1 MILHALTQYYERLK
15 EDPESGIALPGYSIQ
30 RIHFAVVIDKDG
42 NLKQIKDIR
51 NYEGKKPQPVEM
63 MVPESVVRAGKPT
76 PKSAK
81 PNFLWDNTG
90 YVLGVD
96 NKGKKENALITFNAF
111 KKFHHEIGDASKDA
125 GMQAVLR
132 FLDQWTN
139 DKISTISNRQDILDS
154 NGNLVFLL
162 EGDTQF
168 VHERKAVRELWLTY
182 KENNGM
188 DILSTCLV
196 TGKRMPIARLHP
208 KIKGVRNAQSSGAS
222 IVSFNLD
229 AFCSYN
235 KEQNYNAPISE
246 EVAFS
251 YTTAL
256 NHLLMYDSIQK
267 IQIGGTTTVFWTDR
281 KSPVENVWGEMF
293 NPPNTDSADAK
304 KVHDYLSA
312 VREGRNPPGIDT
324 SVTMYIL
331 GLSPN
336 ASRLAIRFWITDTVD
351 TFNRNLGKHFN
362 NLRIQKQYENDKD
375 FPGIWQ
381 LLIETLPKKK
391 ELRKSENINPLL
403 SGMYIK
409 SILSGGRYPESLL
422 ATLIRRLRTDGDVS
436 YYRAAQ
442 IKAILK
448 RNYHKEVSMGLD
460 ENNPNIAYRLGRLF
474 AVLEKAQEEAIPG
487 ANATVKDRFY
497 GSASATPG
505 VVFPQLLRMGQ
516 HHLSKIGEGSR
527 IAKEKMIQSIVEGI
541 DSFPRHLPLEEQG
554 RFSLGY
560 YHQRNAFFRKK
571 NTADEAVIKK

>member
-1 MILHALTQYYERLK
+1 
-15 EDPESGIALPGYSIQ
+15 
-30 RIHFAVVIDKDG
+30 
-42 NLKQIKDIR
+42 
-51 NYEGKKPQPVEM
+51 
-63 MVPESVVRAGKPT
+63 MVPESVVRSGKPT

-81 PNFLWDNTG
+81 PNFLWDNAG

-96 NKGKKENALITFNAF
+96 NKGKKGNASITFNAF
-111 KKFHHEIGDASKDA
+111 KNFHHKIGDASGDA

-132 FLDQWTN
+132 FLDRWTN
-139 DKISTISNRQDILDS
+139 DKISTISNWQDILDS

-168 VHERKAVRELWLTY
+168 VHERKAVRDLWLTY
-182 KENNGM
+182 KKDTVE
-188 DILSTCLV
+188 DVLSTCLI
-196 TGKRMPIARLHP
+196 TGKQMPIARLHP
-208 KIKGVRNAQSSGAS
+208 KIKGVRYAQSSGAS

-246 EVAFS
+246 DAAFA

-256 NHLLMYDSIQK
+256 NYLLRYDSRQK
-267 IQIGGTTTVFWTDR
+267 IQIGETTTVFWTER
-281 KSPVENVWGEMF
+281 KSAVENVWGEMF
-293 NPPNTDSADAK
+293 NPSNTDSADTK
-304 KVHDYLSA
+304 EVHDYLSA
-312 VREGRNPPGIDT
+312 VREGKNPPGIDT

-336 ASRLAIRFWITDTVD
+336 ASRLAIRFWITDTINA
-351 TFNRNLGKHFN
+351 FNRNLRSHFN
-362 NLRIQKQYENDKD
+362 NLRIEKQYKNDKD

-381 LLIETLPKKK
+381 LIIETLPKKM

-403 SGMYIK
+403 SGIYMK
-409 SILSGGRYPESLL
+409 SVLTGGRYPESLL
-422 ATLIRRLRTDGDVS
+422 AALIRRLRADGDVS

-448 RNYHKEVSMGLD
+448 RNYQKEVSMGLD
-460 ENNPNIAYRLGRLF
+460 ENNTNIAYRLGRLF

-487 ANATVKDRFY
+487 ANATIKDRFY

-516 HHLSKIGEGSR
+516 HHLAKIGEGSR

-554 RFSLGY
+554 QFSLGY

-571 NTADEAVIKK
+571 VTDEVVITK

>member
-1 MILHALTQYYERLK
+1 MILHALAQYYERLK
-15 EDPESGIALPGYSIQ
+15 EDPESGIALPGFAPQKISFAIVLNEKGKLI
-30 RIHFAVVIDKDG
+30 RI
-42 NLKQIKDIR
+42 LDIR
-51 NYEGKKPQPVEM
+51 NQEGKKPKPVVLM
-63 MVPESVVRAGKPT
+63 LPYAGKRT
-76 PKSAK
+76 SGIL
-81 PNFLWDNTG
+81 PNFLWDNTK
-90 YVLGVD
+90 YVLGID
-96 NKGKKENALITFNAF
+96 KNGEPETKGAFQAF
-111 KKFHHEIGDASKDA
+111 KEYHNTFSDHLGKDA
-125 GMQAVLR
+125 GFFAVIT
-132 FLDQWTN
+132 FLNTWQPTEF
-139 DKISTISNRQDILDS
+139 KKLTECEELI
-154 NGNLVFLL
+154 GKNLVFIL
-162 EGDTQF
+162 DTSHKF
-168 VHERKAVRELWLTY
+168 IHESEPIVNFWTEIAKQ
-182 KENNGM
+182 KESSNQGF
-188 DILSTCLV
+188 CLV
-196 TGKRMPIARLHP
+196 TGKHTSIEEVHFP
-208 KIKGVRNAQSSGAS
+208 IKGVYDPGGQAEKA
-222 IVSFNLD
+222 IISFNKD

-235 KEQNYNAPISE
+235 KRQSLNAPVGYNAMF
-246 EVAFS
+246 A

-256 NHLLMYDSIQK
+256 NHLLRFDSIQK
-267 IQIGGTTTVFWTDR
+267 IQIGGTTTVFWTER

-293 NPPNTDSADAK
+293 NPPNTDSADTK
-304 KVHDYLSA
+304 EVLDYLSA
-312 VREGRNPPGIDT
+312 VREGKKPPGIDT
-324 SVTMYIL
+324 SVKMYIL

-336 ASRLAIRFWITDTVD
+336 ASRLAIRFWLTDTVD

-375 FPGIWQ
+375 FPGIWL

-448 RNYHKEVSMGLD
+448 RNYRKEVSMGLD
-460 ENNPNIAYRLGRLF
+460 ENNRNIAYRLGRLF

-541 DSFPRHLPLEEQG
+541 DSFPRNLPLEEQG
-554 RFSLGY
+554 LFSLGY
-560 YHQRNAFFRKK
+560 YHQRNAFFKKK
-571 NTADEAVIKK
+571 NTADEAVITK

>member
-1 MILHALTQYYERLK
+1 MILNALAQYYNRLK
-15 EDPESGIALPGYSIQ
+15 EDHGSGIALPGYSIK
-30 RIHFAVVIDKDG
+30 RIHFAVVIDKEG

-51 NYEGKKPQPVEM
+51 NYEGKKPQPVEI
-63 MVPESVVRAGKPT
+63 MVPESVVRTGKPT

-81 PNFLWDNTG
+81 PNFLWDNAG

-96 NKGKKENALITFNAF
+96 NKGKKGNASITFNAF
-111 KKFHHEIGDASKDA
+111 KNFHHKIGDASGDA

-132 FLDQWTN
+132 FLDRWTN
-139 DKISTISNRQDILDS
+139 DKISTISNWQDILDS

-168 VHERKAVRELWLTY
+168 VHERKAVRDLWLTY
-182 KENNGM
+182 KKDTVE
-188 DILSTCLV
+188 DVLSTCLI
-196 TGKRMPIARLHP
+196 TGKQMPIARLHP
-208 KIKGVRNAQSSGAS
+208 KIKGVRYAQSSGAS

-246 EVAFS
+246 DAAFA

-256 NHLLMYDSIQK
+256 NYLLRYDSRQK
-267 IQIGGTTTVFWTDR
+267 IQIGETTTVFWTER
-281 KSPVENVWGEMF
+281 KSAVENVWGEMF
-293 NPPNTDSADAK
+293 NPYNTDSADTK
-304 KVHDYLSA
+304 EVHDYLSA
-312 VREGRNPPGIDT
+312 VREGKNPPGIDT

-336 ASRLAIRFWITDTVD
+336 ASRLAIRFWITDTINA
-351 TFNRNLGKHFN
+351 FNRNLGSHFN
-362 NLRIQKQYENDKD
+362 NLRIEKQYKNDKD
-375 FPGIWQ
+375 FPRIWQ
-381 LLIETLPKKK
+381 LIIETLPKKM

-403 SGMYIK
+403 SGIYMK
-409 SILSGGRYPESLL
+409 SVLTGGRYPESLL
-422 ATLIRRLRTDGDVS
+422 AALIRRLRADGDVS

-448 RNYHKEVSMGLD
+448 RNYQKEVSMGLD
-460 ENNPNIAYRLGRLF
+460 ENNINIAYRLGRLF

-487 ANATVKDRFY
+487 ANATIKDRFY

-516 HHLSKIGEGSR
+516 HHLAKIGEGSR

-554 RFSLGY
+554 QFSLGY

-571 NTADEAVIKK
+571 VTDEVVITK